1 MLLRDKL
8 RQELV
13 KEALEG
19 GRGCTGGLLVMVTR
33 ISGICGG
40 VLLSLL
46 ASVFIFPRS
55 ASQVPPPPLPHT
67 KVQQRDWRWV
77 HSRHVMIAIS

>member
-55 ASQVPPPPLPHT
+55 ASQVPPPLYHT
-67 KVQQRDWRWV
+67 PRFSNETGDGYIQG
-77 HSRHVMIAIS
+77 ML